1 MDPPPQRAA
10 LASEGLSAGN
20 QTARSAQMPTEAP
33 DLPVRIGA
41 FYSGKYLSGNTMTT
55 DTDAR
60 IAHMLHHRKA
70 SLDMGDPVV
79 PAISLATTFHLP
91 QTQGAVHFYGRAGQP
106 TWDAVE
112 AQLAILEDAQVVCF
126 PSGMAAITAA
136 LVSCLKAGARV
147 MIPSDGYYVTRL
159 LGRDMLQVYGVDVV
173 PTPTLAMETA
183 DFTGFDVIYIETPSN
198 PGLDTVDIASI
209 ATRAHAAGARVIV
222 DNTTM
227 TPLLQRPL
235 DMGADLVVA
244 ADTKAPAGHSD
255 ALFGHV
261 AGRDPA
267 LMTRV
272 EDWRR
277 QSGSVP
283 GPFEAY
289 LVHRG
294 LETLEVRLSRMCAS
308 AAIIAERLAQ
318 HPAVRGLR
326 YPGLARDPSHK
337 AVGGQMINGGF
348 LIGFELS
355 DAAVAESF
363 LSRCPLI
370 EQATSFG
377 GVHTAGERRARWGDD
392 VAEGFIRLSVG
403 VEPVDTLWHAIE
415 AALKP

>member
-1 MDPPPQRAA
+1 M
-10 LASEGLSAGN
+10 
-20 QTARSAQMPTEAP
+20 TAE
-33 DLPVRIGA
+33 
-41 FYSGKYLSGNTMTT
+41 
-55 DTDAR
+55 TDAR
-60 IAHMLHHRKA
+60 IARLLHHRKA
-70 SLDMGDPVV
+70 GLALGEPVV
-79 PAISLATTFHLP
+79 PPISVATTFHLP
-91 QTQGAVHFYGRAGQP
+91 QSQGAAHFYGRAGQP

-112 AQLAILEDAQVVCF
+112 AQLSILEAAKVVSF

-136 LVSCLKAGARV
+136 LLSCLRAGARV

-173 PTPTLAMETA
+173 QIPTLDMETA

-198 PGLDTVDIASI
+198 PGLDTVDIAAI
-209 ATRAHAAGARVIV
+209 AARAHAAGARVIV

-235 DMGADLVVA
+235 DLGADLVVA

-261 AGRDPA
+261 AGRDTA

-294 LETLEVRLSRMCAS
+294 LETLEVRLCRMCAS
-308 AAIIAERLAQ
+308 AATIAERLAD
-318 HPAVRGLR
+318 HPHVRGVR
-326 YPGLARDPSHK
+326 YPGLPTDPSYK
-337 AVGGQMINGGF
+337 AVGGQMANGGF
-348 LIGFELS
+348 LIGFELP
-355 DAAVAESF
+355 DAAAAERF
-363 LSRCPLI
+363 LARCPMI

-377 GVHTAGERRARWGDD
+377 GVHTAGERRARWGDT

-403 VEPVDTLWHAIE
+403 VEPVDVLWQAIDD
-415 AALKP
+415 ALRP